1 MWTIADLNLY
11 WDFARNFTKPA
22 KSLIWQTPCSVSAVS
37 YTAISQDGKTR
48 FLCPNGKRRP
58 SMNDRRRGERNIL
71 SQPGMGTVRVT
82 QDVEVTRLDS
92 TEAAV
97 ITTQTLPVGE
107 RVLLEIPDE
116 RSAISKARLFRT
128 VKTRFVFKDGRLRRE
143 VQLSIIGHTGLPEAR
158 GTTEP
163 IRPMTGPMIAAIS
176 RRVPVRLVEVS
187 TSGCLCDAPAP
198 LEEGSVGFVDVRTPG
213 HHRTEAVR
221 ILRTHRAGGSSWP
234 YRMAVEFLT
243 LAPLSPDSL
252 RGIAAVIAT
261 GAPSAQRP

>member
-1 MWTIADLNLY
+1 
-11 WDFARNFTKPA
+11 
-22 KSLIWQTPCSVSAVS
+22 
-37 YTAISQDGKTR
+37 
-48 FLCPNGKRRP
+48 
-58 SMNDRRRGERNIL
+58 MNDRRRGERNIL

-82 QDVEVTRLDS
+82 QDVEVTRLDG

-163 IRPMTGPMIAAIS
+163 IRPMTAPMIAAIS

-187 TSGCLCDAPAP
+187 TSGCLCDAPTP
-198 LEEGSVGFVDVRTPG
+198 LEEGSVGFGRSQDSRPASDRSGPDPADAPRGGIELALPNGRRVP
-213 HHRTEAVR
+213 HA
-221 ILRTHRAGGSSWP
+221 RA
-234 YRMAVEFLT
+234 T
-243 LAPLSPDSL
+243 LA
-252 RGIAAVIAT
+252 
-261 GAPSAQRP
+261 

>member
-1 MWTIADLNLY
+1 
-11 WDFARNFTKPA
+11 
-22 KSLIWQTPCSVSAVS
+22 
-37 YTAISQDGKTR
+37 
-48 FLCPNGKRRP
+48 
-58 SMNDRRRGERNIL
+58 MNDRRRGERNIL

-82 QDVEVTRLDS
+82 QDVEVTSLDS

-187 TSGCLCDAPAP
+187 TSGCLCDAPTP
-198 LEEGSVGFVDVRTPG
+198 LEEGSVGFVEVRTPG
-213 HHRTEAVR
+213 QHRTEAVR

-261 GAPSAQRP
+261 GAPSAQRT

>member
-1 MWTIADLNLY
+1 MISSAWRFVLCAVALAAP
-11 WDFARNFTKPA
+11 ARH
-22 KSLIWQTPCSVSAVS
+22 AVAEPERAERAVAVRA
-37 YTAISQDGKTR
+37 TVGVGLLEETTWAV
-48 FLCPNGKRRP
+48 P
-58 SMNDRRRGERNIL
+58 SIEFVG
-71 SQPGMGTVRVT
+71 
-82 QDVEVTRLDS
+82 
-92 TEAAV
+92 
-97 ITTQTLPVGE
+97 TLPVGE

-163 IRPMTGPMIAAIS
+163 TRPMTGPMIAAIS

-187 TSGCLCDAPAP
+187 TSGCLCDAPTP

-261 GAPSAQRP
+261 GAPPAQRP